1 MAPAQVIS
9 VKDLPPEVL
18 GEAAPPVGGGNGG
31 VPAPAALPH
40 APAPLAEEGLG
51 RLAVPVSALAP
62 PHDTADRKSTRLN
75 SSHLVIS
82 YAVFCLKKKK
92 PRYIST
98 RLRLHAIHVLPLAPF
113 PDEFHIPQNVP
124 SDSTGSRPPAQ
135 CHAGLPRIAL
145 HQRRRA

>member
-92 PRYIST
+92 PRYVSGTVAHADKSLPSSPTPSVTTSASDTLLPFIGLSVPPSAST
-98 RLRLHAIHVLPLAPF
+98 
-113 PDEFHIPQNVP
+113 IPATH
-124 SDSTGSRPPAQ
+124 SSRPTSVA
-135 CHAGLPRIAL
+135 
-145 HQRRRA
+145 